1 MKKTLFLLLFT
12 SLLFSG
18 EYLLK
23 KGEKL
28 LFGFKTKSG
37 KVVSIVLGPKK
48 SYLLYRFGKKNRVE
62 FEYPKD
68 RNNSFTKFSYY
79 HYMRPSL
86 GGTNAGED
94 LSHFYFSNNGY
105 TYDIYEEYFDEESSH
120 NLGIIVCKGKK
131 RVAKI
136 KGKVKSKKGSLLN
149 IEDLIDDGLPINKS
163 EDLDLPDGCFE

>member
-86 GGTNAGED
+86 GKTNAGED
-94 LSHFYFSNNGY
+94 LSHLYFSNKGY

>member
-1 MKKTLFLLLFT
+1 MVKSIALSILFT
-12 SLLFSG
+12 ISLLHG
-18 EYLLK
+18 NYLLQ

-28 LFGFKTKSG
+28 LFGFQTKSG
-37 KVVSIVLGPKK
+37 KIVSIVLGPKK
-48 SYLLYRFGKKNRVE
+48 SYLLYRFGKKHIE

-68 RNNSFTKFSYY
+68 KNNSFSKFSYY

-94 LSHFYFSNNGY
+94 VSHLYFSNNGY
-105 TYDIYEEYFDEESSH
+105 TYDIYEEYYDEEKSR

-136 KGKVKSKKGSLLN
+136 KGKAKSKKGSLLN